1 MKKNKTNINLIN
13 VILSLSLTVLILIG
27 STYAWFSSNNKANNN
42 DLQMQIDSD
51 SLLAL
56 PMTTFWSYLNDEIVV
71 YEKSVGANVH
81 LPTYDSVF
89 EELNDR
95 CRLYIRVPVF
105 GKRIVDG
112 DPFSITLSL
121 RNMDEGKGYTGSEE
135 NKNLY
140 EYNEG
145 KNAYQV
151 YDEESG
157 DSLSVVALYLS
168 NVVNIKCSLIPSLNE
183 IDDSVENA
191 EEIYEKAF
199 EFFNDYDTTDNFLDV
214 ETKEKTD
221 VMEFDFSNYNSS
233 RYLVDSEENAYVLYI
248 YFEISYNPDL
258 ISNLMEHHELELGSN
273 EFLIQSDF
281 DKFVLADL

>member
-27 STYAWFSSNNKANNN
+27 STYAWFSSNHKATN
-42 DLQMQIDSD
+42 DDLKMQIDSD

-56 PMTTFWSYLNDEIVV
+56 PMTTFWSRLEDENVV
-71 YEKSVGANVH
+71 YEKSIGAKVN
-81 LPTYDSVF
+81 LPKYDSVF

-95 CRLYIRVPVF
+95 CRLYVRVPVF

-135 NKNLY
+135 NKNHY
-140 EYNEG
+140 EYNETAG
-145 KNAYQV
+145 AYQV
-151 YDEESG
+151 YDEETDSFSG
-157 DSLSVVALYLS
+157 VVALYLS
-168 NVVNIKCSLIPSLNE
+168 NVVSIKCSLIPSLNG

-191 EEIYEKAF
+191 EEIYNTAYD
-199 EFFNDYDTTDNFLDV
+199 FFNEYENTDNFLNA
-214 ETKEKTD
+214 ETKVKTD

-233 RYLVDSEENAYVLYI
+233 RYLVDGDENAYVLYI
-248 YFEISYNPDL
+248 YFEISYDPDL
-258 ISNLMEHHELELGSN
+258 ISNLMEHHELELGAN
-273 EFLIQSDF
+273 EFIISSDF
-281 DKFVLADL
+281 DKFVLKDL